1 MGGIQPHHDQRIGF
15 ADSGQVIVVA
25 VVALLAV
32 LAMSVDSVL
41 GCR

>member
-1 MGGIQPHHDQRIGF
+1 MAGIQPHHDQRTGF
-15 ADSGQVIVVA
+15 ADSDQVIVVA

-41 GCR
+41 DCR